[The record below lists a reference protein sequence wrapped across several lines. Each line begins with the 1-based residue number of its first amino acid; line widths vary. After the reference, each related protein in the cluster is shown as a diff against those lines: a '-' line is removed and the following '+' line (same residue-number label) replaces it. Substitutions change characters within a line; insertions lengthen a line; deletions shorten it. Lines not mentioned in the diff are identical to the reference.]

1 MPRTAFHVMARTVPT
16 PEFAGGHDA
25 HLRFSSNSTPIV
37 LIKSQ
42 CQFLP
47 FLGISHPQRVSQLAR
62 YDARRSRREWTE
74 DGEREVMPELH
85 VCPSSSRTWATEK
98 VPPRYCF
105 GLVGL
110 IVSAVTAHFE
120 LLGACIHRMTE
131 GRTSARVLLFAHV
144 RQELTRMAALRW
156 RRSRSV
162 LWDRRGALL
171 VWRFAESACFL
182 GDPSQPYVSNRPQ
195 EPWTS
200 WRAKVLQTSPR

>member
-1 MPRTAFHVMARTVPT
+1 M
-16 PEFAGGHDA
+16 
-25 HLRFSSNSTPIV
+25 
-37 LIKSQ
+37 
-42 CQFLP
+42 
-47 FLGISHPQRVSQLAR
+47 AR
-62 YDARRSRREWTE
+62 YDARRSREGMDQ
-74 DGEREVMPELH
+74 DGEREVNTSSTWS
-85 VCPSSSRTWATEK
+85 PSSSRARATEG